1 MILTPG
7 SQLRCLKPFGLFNSG
22 RESLIA
28 VSTLVPIKADRRLVA
43 CFDRVIRT
51 FICPQC
57 FGSSDPK
64 LPFNHCVSKA
74 RKVLTQTLTLICRR
88 SLSARSGHALSILR
102 VFGFLGLTGSGL
114 RNKLDAK
121 NPRRIWVKK

>member
-43 CFDRVIRT
+43 CFDRVEPCARAVIVTINHRN
-51 FICPQC
+51 
-57 FGSSDPK
+57 SS
-64 LPFNHCVSKA
+64 N
-74 RKVLTQTLTLICRR
+74 
-88 SLSARSGHALSILR
+88 
-102 VFGFLGLTGSGL
+102 
-114 RNKLDAK
+114 
-121 NPRRIWVKK
+121 